1 MRTRL
6 LPLHAVTPSD
16 ARAWRRLAD
25 TAVEPNVYLD
35 PRFLLPARD
44 RGHETDDLR
53 LVVVEER
60 GEWLALLAVTT
71 KQIGLGVPVRA
82 ATTGGTFMTTHSDR
96 HHPLVRI
103 GRETEALH
111 ALLRGIRSSGLPGL
125 VQLQHFPADGPLADA
140 LATIV
145 GATSMRAH
153 ERRRVEA
160 ACATRGSVPAPVPVP
175 ALVGAGAPG
184 LPTAPPGP
192 VVVDPPL
199 HHEHMGSGRRKDVR
213 RRARAL
219 ARAAG
224 GPLALHDV
232 SADPAADDAFVALQ
246 ASGWKGDAG
255 QGGAALALD
264 PVAQRWFRE
273 VVGAFRADGDAL
285 VLRLDAGGCTQWTGY
300 SLRSGGTYFGFLDA
314 YAEEHRQHSP
324 GALGRLAEIS
334 YLFAATDAPAL
345 DPAFDARYVTGAQ
358 LYPDRRTYAD
368 VLVSTGGVVARTA
381 VRAAPVARRLGFGA
395 GAVGMPLAP
404 EHGAELEELL
414 RLLTAVG
421 V

>member
-1 MRTRL
+1 MHTRL
-6 LPLHAVTPSD
+6 LPLSAVTPAD
-16 ARAWRRLAD
+16 AVAWRRLAD

-35 PRFLLPARD
+35 PRFLLPARH
-44 RGHETDDLR
+44 RGDEAADLR
-53 LVVVEER
+53 LVVVQER

-71 KQIGLGVPVRA
+71 KQIGPGVPVRA

-111 ALLRGIRSSGLPGL
+111 ALLRGITDVGLPGL

-140 LATIV
+140 LATVV
-145 GATSMRAH
+145 GATSMRAY
-153 ERRRVEA
+153 ERSRVEA
-160 ACATRGSVPAPVPVP
+160 ACATRGSAARTLRVEEAGAAGARTAPVP
-175 ALVGAGAPG
+175 A
-184 LPTAPPGP
+184 

-199 HHEHMGSGRRKDVR
+199 HSAHMGSGRRKDVR

-224 GPLALHDV
+224 GPLELHDV
-232 SADPAADDAFVALQ
+232 SADPDADDAFLAMQ
-246 ASGWKGDAG
+246 AQGWKGDTV
-255 QGGAALALD
+255 QGGAAVALD
-264 PVAQRWFRE
+264 PHARSWFRD
-273 VVGAFRADGDAL
+273 VVDGFRRDGDAL
-285 VLRLDAGGCTQWTGY
+285 VLRLDAGGTTQWTGY

-314 YAEEHRQHSP
+314 YREEHRQLSP

-368 VLVSTGGVVARTA
+368 VLVSTRGLVAHTA
-381 VRAAPVARRLGFGA
+381 VRAAPVARRFGLGA
-395 GAVGMPLAP
+395 RAAALPLAP
-404 EHGAELEELL
+404 GYAPELEELL
-414 RLLTAVG
+414 RALTAVG